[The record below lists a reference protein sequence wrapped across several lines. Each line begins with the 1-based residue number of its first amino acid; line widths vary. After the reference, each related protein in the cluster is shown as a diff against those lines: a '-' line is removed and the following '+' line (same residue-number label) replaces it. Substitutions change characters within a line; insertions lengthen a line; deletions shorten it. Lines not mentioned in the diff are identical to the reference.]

1 MTTLSRRTLLTGTV
15 AALAAAAPA
24 AAVAAPRETGPSTVL
39 EWNRAVLRIVRTP
52 GAQPPTVHPTRTFAM
67 THAAMYR
74 AAIVSPP
81 TALVAALAQA
91 GHDVLAALYP
101 TAVPDLDALL
111 RAQLA
116 TAHDTA
122 RGTRIGRAAARRML
136 ALRADDGSAA
146 TPPAIPPGTEPG
158 QYRPTPPAF
167 TPPVFTHWAAV
178 TPFVLDRADQFRPAP
193 YPDLASSRY
202 ANAINEVASLGRD
215 TSTTRTADQ
224 TVQAR
229 FWAGPIQ
236 NYWNEIAQSVL
247 HTTGLMT
254 ATRVFAQ
261 LNLAFADA
269 AIAFYDAKYHYR
281 IWRPVTAIRLAD
293 TDGNPATTAD
303 PTWNSLLTSSDPSY
317 PGGHSVIGQAGAT
330 VLAACSGQQQS
341 LVVTSEV
348 LPGVVRTFDR
358 LQDAADEAGVSRFLG
373 GVHTRLDHEAGQRL
387 GARVAGAVL
396 ARTQHPH

>member
-15 AALAAAAPA
+15 AALASAAPA
-24 AAVAAPRETGPSTVL
+24 AAIAAPREAGASTVI
-39 EWNRAVLRIVRTP
+39 EWNQALLRIVRTP
-52 GAQPPTVHPTRTFAM
+52 GAQPPTVHPTRSFAM
-67 THAAMYR
+67 MHAAMYR
-74 AAIVSPP
+74 AAIVSPS
-81 TALVAALAQA
+81 TALVAAVAQA
-91 GHDVLAALYP
+91 GHDVLAVLYP
-101 TAVPDLDALL
+101 TAVADLDALL

-122 RGTRIGRAAARRML
+122 RGIRIGRTAARRMIE
-136 ALRADDGSAA
+136 LRAADGSAA

-167 TPPVFTHWAAV
+167 NPPVFTHWAAV

-193 YPDLASSRY
+193 YPGLSSSRY
-202 ANAINEVASLGRD
+202 ADAINEVADFGRD
-215 TSTTRTADQ
+215 SSTTRTADQ

-229 FWAGPIQ
+229 FWTGPIQ

-254 ATRVFAQ
+254 ATRVFAL
-261 LNLAFADA
+261 LNLTFADA

-281 IWRPVTAIRLAD
+281 IWRPVTAIQLAD

-303 PTWNSLLTSSDPSY
+303 PTWHSLLTSSDPSY

-330 VLAACSGQQQS
+330 VLAACTGQRHR

-358 LQDAADEAGVSRFLG
+358 LQDAADEAGVARFLG

-387 GARVAGAVL
+387 GAHVAGAVL
-396 ARTQHPH
+396 AGT

>member
-15 AALAAAAPA
+15 AALASAAPA
-24 AAVAAPRETGPSTVL
+24 AAVAAPREAGSSTVI
-39 EWNRAVLRIVRTP
+39 EWNQALLRIVRTP
-52 GAQPPTVHPTRTFAM
+52 GAQPPTVHPTRSFAM

-74 AAIVSPP
+74 AAIGCPP
-81 TALVAALAQA
+81 TALVAAVAQA
-91 GHDVLAALYP
+91 GHDVLAVLYP
-101 TAVPDLDALL
+101 AAVADLDALL
-111 RAQLA
+111 QAQLA

-122 RGTRIGRAAARRML
+122 RGIRIGRAAARRMI
-136 ALRADDGSAA
+136 ALRADDGSTA

-167 TPPVFTHWAAV
+167 NPPVFTHWAAV

-193 YPDLASSRY
+193 YPDLGSARY
-202 ANAINEVASLGRD
+202 ADAVNEVAALGRD
-215 TSTTRTADQ
+215 TSTVRTADQ

-229 FWAGPIQ
+229 FWSGPIQ
-236 NYWNEIAQSVL
+236 NYWNEIAQSL
-247 HTTGLMT
+247 LRATGLMT
-254 ATRVFAQ
+254 ATRVFAR
-261 LNLAFADA
+261 LNLTFADA
-269 AIAFYDAKYHYR
+269 AIAFYDAKYHHR

-303 PTWNSLLTSSDPSY
+303 PTWSGLLTSSDPSY
-317 PGGHSVIGQAGAT
+317 PGGHSVLGQAGAI
-330 VLAACSGQQQS
+330 VLAACAGQR

-358 LQDAADEAGVSRFLG
+358 LQDAADEAGFSRLLG

-387 GARVAGAVL
+387 GARVARAVL
-396 ARTQHPH
+396 ART